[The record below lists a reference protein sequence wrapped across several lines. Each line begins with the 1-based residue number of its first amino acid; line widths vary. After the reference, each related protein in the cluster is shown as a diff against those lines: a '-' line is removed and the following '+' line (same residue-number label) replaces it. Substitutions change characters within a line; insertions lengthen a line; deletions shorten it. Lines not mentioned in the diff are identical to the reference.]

1 MMKTKMYMHQND
13 NNSLFAISKY
23 STSIKK
29 ITQKNYNQTKSS
41 CLPWGVM
48 HKPCNIY
55 SFFDSPLRPNYFR
68 SKVDLS
74 HLLVN
79 LPSPN
84 CLLGLCMIPWTKIL
98 NIQHVLYLYN
108 IVLTQNVVPT

>member
-1 MMKTKMYMHQND
+1 MKTKMYMHQND

-41 CLPWGVM
+41 CLPWGSCTNHVL
-48 HKPCNIY
+48 Y

-98 NIQHVLYLYN
+98 NIQHN